1 MASGLHFIVLLCLTS
16 GLWIGADAECGHQTD
31 DCDDACP
38 SGWTEFCSRC
48 YKFQAAEKDWADA
61 EKTCTFLGGN
71 LASIPNEK
79 VYRFLR
85 ELVFEAVN
93 SHKRTWVGGYDAV
106 KEGVWL
112 WSDGNIFDFNLWHQG
127 EPNNLGGEHCMEIN
141 LGGNDFINDQNCRD
155 QKPFICVKDP

>member
-1 MASGLHFIVLLCLTS
+1 FSVVSLVCSLSLCLP
-16 GLWIGADAECGHQTD
+16 HQ
-31 DCDDACP
+31 
-38 SGWTEFCSRC
+38 
-48 YKFQAAEKDWADA
+48 
-61 EKTCTFLGGN
+61 KTCTFLGGN

-79 VYRFLR
+79 VYKFLR

-112 WSDGNIFDFNLWHQG
+112 WSDGNRFDFNLWHQG

-141 LGGNDFINDQNCRD
+141 LGGTN
-155 QKPFICVKDP
+155 

>member
-1 MASGLHFIVLLCLTS
+1 MR
-16 GLWIGADAECGHQTD
+16 
-31 DCDDACP
+31 P

-48 YKFQAAEKDWADA
+48 YKYQAAEKDWADA
-61 EKTCTFLGGN
+61 EQSHKRTWVGGCMQQENLHFPFGGN
-71 LASIPNEK
+71 LPIPK
-79 VYRFLR
+79 CMFLR
-85 ELVFEAVN
+85 ELVFEAAN

-141 LGGNDFINDQNCRD
+141 LGGNDFINDRSCQQ
-155 QKPFICVKDP
+155 QKTFVCVKDP

>member
-16 GLWIGADAECGHQTD
+16 GLWIGADVSNVY

-48 YKFQAAEKDWADA
+48 YQFQAAEKDWADA
-61 EKTCTFLGGN
+61 EKACTLLGGN

-79 VYRFLR
+79 VYKFLR
-85 ELVFEAVN
+85 ELVFEAAK

-127 EPNNLGGEHCMEIN
+127 EPNNVGGEHCMEIN
-141 LGGNDFINDQNCRD
+141 LGGNDFINDRSCGGSQS
-155 QKPFICVKDP
+155 FICVKDP